1 LSEKNESEAIKSYI
15 AAIQCFPSP
24 IYYSNLSAVYTATQ
38 QYTEA
43 IDSANKALELDPGY
57 SKAYGRLGAIYF
69 NQKNFEK
76 SFENYEK
83 ALSFD
88 PQNKTYVT
96 GSQKASEFLKKKQPQ
111 QQMQMPDLSSILGGA
126 TGGQGMPSMD
136 QIGGLM
142 NNPEFMNM
150 AMGMMQQPGF
160 KDIMGNMMKSMN
172 VSPDISPDVIE
183 EIKKM
188 EEYAESENVQAFV
201 ASLESEGM
209 NAIYKYMG
217 DAEVQK
223 FIMKISQRKFEDGTS
238 PFQGLNK

>member
-1 LSEKNESEAIKSYI
+1 
-15 AAIQCFPSP
+15 
-24 IYYSNLSAVYTATQ
+24 
-38 QYTEA
+38 
-43 IDSANKALELDPGY
+43 
-57 SKAYGRLGAIYF
+57 
-69 NQKNFEK
+69 
-76 SFENYEK
+76 
-83 ALSFD
+83 
-88 PQNKTYVT
+88 
-96 GSQKASEFLKKKQPQ
+96 
-111 QQMQMPDLSSILGGA
+111 
-126 TGGQGMPSMD
+126 
-136 QIGGLM
+136 
-142 NNPEFMNM
+142 
-150 AMGMMQQPGF
+150 MGMMQQPGF

-188 EEYAESENVQAFV
+188 EEYTESENVQAFV